1 MDKKD
6 KGRRPDKANKKSVLV
21 SDHPV
26 FSRIKGDLP
35 SKNKHKQTSR
45 NPWMQKY
52 ISIDAKY
59 HVSPKL
65 VIFGVAVFLSFFIFR
80 EITDPF
86 LDYREGQIAQRN
98 LTAQN
103 TIEFEDEATSEEK
116 RRDAVASVLP
126 VYDFDHRVIPQS
138 IQNLRNAFRQV
149 RSTFP
154 AVWKGKTKSYRKAIE
169 PGGEKTELF
178 VRAKK
183 LFSQTLEIDVS
194 DKEFLSFMK
203 LRFSYPL
210 ERTLI
215 HLFAP
220 IELRLIV
227 LSKELL
233 NSGQERG
240 ITRNHLNEPFV
251 EPREDIYKNLS
262 EIVDIKSAR
271 SSLVRNGKQ
280 IFLSGRREHELKALN
295 VVSRLLIPNLTF
307 NKQETERR
315 KQAAADDIQP
325 VIIKINKGDVIIRY
339 GDTITKRHLTILS
352 YLEKLRSEES
362 SHFRF
367 LFTTVLLTVL
377 LYLLFTFQRGGFEV
391 YRYTLKDV
399 AVFLLLGI
407 GAILTMKGVQ
417 SIAIEAL
424 LEKLPQWPL
433 EFYYFLVPTAAG
445 PAIVRMISQKQAALL
460 MTIVMAVVGGILLE
474 RNFFYACYVITS
486 SLTAVILSNRI
497 ETRAKIYK
505 MGIITGAVNVV
516 MITCIAA
523 STRSGANLSLLWQD
537 FNWII
542 TAGMMSGILTAA
554 AVLSFVPLIEWAF
567 GHTTDLRLLELAAMN
582 HPLLRDLMV
591 KAPGTYHHSI
601 IIGSLVEKAAEAID
615 ANPLLSRVMA
625 YYHDV
630 GKMER
635 PMYFIENQAGGYN
648 RHDALQPH
656 MSAMIIREHVKKGQE
671 LGYKHRLPQPV
682 IDAMSEHHGSSVI
695 TYFYNKAKSLSEDPD
710 QVLAADYQYD
720 GKKPQSKESALIMLG
735 DVVEA
740 ATRSLADPTPL
751 RLSNVVRNVLNKYFA
766 EGHLSE
772 CNLTLRDLDMIAD
785 SFVEVLIGIYHARID
800 YGISVTRDTTPRRK
814 NQTNASGDSKSNT
827 GSQGASKQAQGP
839 NVKHITEAVRP
850 TGTGSGGSKKS

>member
-6 KGRRPDKANKKSVLV
+6 KKDKKDKDKRQDKTNKKSVLI

-26 FSRIKGDLP
+26 FSRIKGELP
-35 SKNKHKQTSR
+35 SRNKQKHASR
-45 NPWMQKY
+45 NPWIQRY
-52 ISIDAKY
+52 FGLDVRYQIS
-59 HVSPKL
+59 SKL
-65 VIFGVAVFLSFFIFR
+65 VILGAAIFLSFFIYR

-86 LDYREGQIAQRN
+86 LDYREGQIAQRH
-98 LTAQN
+98 LIAQS
-103 TIEFEDEATSEEK
+103 TIEFEDETTSEEK
-116 RRDAVASVLP
+116 RRDAVSSVLP
-126 VYDFDHRVIPQS
+126 VYDYDHRVIVRS
-138 IQNLRNAFRQV
+138 IQNLRTAFRKL
-149 RSTFP
+149 RS
-154 AVWKGKTKSYRKAIE
+154 AYSDVWKGKKTLLKESNLFIKS
-169 PGGEKTELF
+169 
-178 VRAKK
+178 KK
-183 LFSQTLEIDVS
+183 LFSQTLEVEVTDE
-194 DKEFLSFMK
+194 EFLALVSLK
-203 LRFSYPL
+203 FSNNL

-215 HLFAP
+215 HLFVP
-220 IELRLIV
+220 VESKLIV

-233 NSGQERG
+233 NSGQDRG
-240 ITRNHLNEPFV
+240 ITMNHLNEPFV
-251 EPREDIYKNLS
+251 EPREEIYKNLV
-262 EIVDIKSAR
+262 EIVDIKDAR
-271 SSLVRNGKQ
+271 KRFIKSGKRV
-280 IFLSGRREHELKALN
+280 FLSNRREFELTALN

-315 KQAAADDIQP
+315 NQAVADDIQP
-325 VIIKINKGDVIIRY
+325 VIIKINKGDTIIRY
-339 GDTITKRHLTILS
+339 GDPITKRHLTILS
-352 YLEKLRSEES
+352 YLERLRAEES

-367 LFTTVLLTVL
+367 LFTTVLLTIL
-377 LYLLFTFQRGGFEV
+377 LYLLFTFQRGGFEP
-391 YRYTLKDV
+391 YRYSLKDV
-399 AVFLLLGI
+399 AVFLLLGM
-407 GAILTMKGVQ
+407 GLILTVKGVQ
-417 SIAIEAL
+417 SIALEAL

-433 EFYYFLVPTAAG
+433 EFYHFLVPTAAA
-445 PAIVRMISQKQAALL
+445 PAIVRMITQKQPAFL
-460 MTIVMAVVGGILLE
+460 MTIAMAVVGGILLE
-474 RNFFYACYVITS
+474 RNFFYTCYVITS
-486 SLTAVILSNRI
+486 SLTAVILANRV
-497 ETRAKIYK
+497 ETRAQIYK
-505 MGIITGAVNVV
+505 MGVVTGIVNVA
-516 MITCIAA
+516 MIICIAA

-537 FNWII
+537 ITWII
-542 TAGMMSGILTAA
+542 SAGMISGILTAA

-582 HPLLRDLMV
+582 HPLLRDLVV

-615 ANPLLSRVMA
+615 ANSLLARVMA

-695 TYFYNKAKSLSEDPD
+695 TYFFNKAKSMAEDPD
-710 QVLAADYQYD
+710 SVLETDYQYD

-772 CNLTLRDLDMIAD
+772 CNLTLRDLDSIAE

-800 YGISVTRDTTPRRK
+800 YGISVTKDTTQRK
-814 NQTNASGDSKSNT
+814 KSTPNAAADSKS
-827 GSQGASKQAQGP
+827 GSGQSGTQKQASGP

-850 TGTGSGGSKKS
+850 TGAGSNGSKKS

>member
-6 KGRRPDKANKKSVLV
+6 KERRSDKTNKKSVLI

-26 FSRIKGDLP
+26 FSRVKGDLP
-35 SKNKHKQTSR
+35 ARNKHKHSSR
-45 NPWMQKY
+45 NPWVQKY
-52 ISIDAKY
+52 FNIDARYK
-59 HVSPKL
+59 VTPKL

-86 LDYREGQIAQRN
+86 LDYREGQIAQRR
-98 LTAQN
+98 LIAQR
-103 TIEFEDEATSEEK
+103 TTEFPDHETTEEK
-116 RRDAVASVLP
+116 RREAIASVLP
-126 VYDFDHRVIPQS
+126 VYDYDHRAIVQS
-138 IQNLRNAFRQV
+138 IQNLRNAFRRV

-154 AVWKGKTKSYRKAIE
+154 DVWKGKKKAYQE
-169 PGGEKTELF
+169 AVSSSAFETELF
-178 VRAKK
+178 KKSKK
-183 LFSQTLEIDVS
+183 LFSQMLEIDMTNE
-194 DKEFLSFMK
+194 EFMAFMR
-203 LRFSYPL
+203 LRFSYNL

-220 IELRLIV
+220 VESKLIV
-227 LSKELL
+227 LSKEILD
-233 NSGQERG
+233 SGQSRG
-240 ITRNHLNEPFV
+240 ITINHINEPFA
-251 EPREDIYKNLS
+251 EPREEIYKNLS
-262 EIVDIKSAR
+262 EIVDIKTAR
-271 SSLVRNGKQ
+271 AGLIVSGKQ
-280 IFLSGRREHELKALN
+280 VFLSNRRDLELTALN

-307 NKQETERR
+307 NKKVTEER
-315 KQAAADDIQP
+315 KNAAKDSIQP
-325 VIIKINKGDVIIRY
+325 VIIKIAKGDTIINY
-339 GDTITKRHLTILS
+339 HDTITKRHLVILS
-352 YLEKLRSEES
+352 QLESLRSVES

-377 LYLLFTFQRGGFEV
+377 LYLLFTFQRGGFEP
-391 YRYTLKDV
+391 YRYSLKDV
-399 AVFLLLGI
+399 AVLLLLGI
-407 GAILTMKGVQ
+407 GAIITMKGVQ
-417 SIAIEAL
+417 SIALEAL
-424 LEKLPQWPL
+424 LERLPQWPL

-445 PAIVRMISQKQAALL
+445 PAIVRMITQKQAALL

-474 RNFFYACYVITS
+474 RNFFYACYVISS
-486 SLTAVILSNRI
+486 SLTAVIYATRI
-497 ETRAKIYK
+497 ETRARIYK
-505 MGIITGAVNVV
+505 LGIVTGLVNVV

-523 STRSGANLSLLWQD
+523 FGRNGANMALLWQD
-537 FNWII
+537 LTWIV
-542 TAGMMSGILTAA
+542 TAGMVSGILTAA
-554 AVLSFVPLIEWAF
+554 CVLSFVPLIEWAF

-601 IIGSLVEKAAEAID
+601 IIGSLVEKAAEAIE
-615 ANPLLSRVMA
+615 ANPLLARVMA

-695 TYFYNKAKSLSEDPD
+695 TYFYNKAKSMAEDPD
-710 QVLAADYQYD
+710 SVLEADYQYD

-772 CNLTLRDLDMIAD
+772 CNLTLRDLDLIAE

-800 YGISVTRDTTPRRK
+800 YGISVTRDTIQRK
-814 NQTNASGDSKSNT
+814 KPNAAADSKSSSGQPNA
-827 GSQGASKQAQGP
+827 QKQASGP

-850 TGTGSGGSKKS
+850 TGTGSNGSKKG